1 MTSVYLDACI
11 VIHLVEGD
19 EEQQKMIKSA
29 LRGKTVFSSELV
41 RLEARIKAIREN
53 QQPFLNTYDQFFKH
67 CRTLSL
73 DKTVFEKATDLR
85 VNYRL
90 KTPDALH
97 LAAALNSDCEQFWTN
112 DYRLAKAASENSK
125 TLKIV
130 LLSDLENLF
139 GGQ

>member
-11 VIHLVEGD
+11 VIHLVEGHA
-19 EEQQKMIKSA
+19 EQQKMIRAA

-53 QQPFLNTYDQFFKH
+53 QQPFLDTYDHFFKH
-67 CRTLSL
+67 CRMLSL

-97 LAAALNSDCEQFWTN
+97 LSAALNSDCEQFWTN